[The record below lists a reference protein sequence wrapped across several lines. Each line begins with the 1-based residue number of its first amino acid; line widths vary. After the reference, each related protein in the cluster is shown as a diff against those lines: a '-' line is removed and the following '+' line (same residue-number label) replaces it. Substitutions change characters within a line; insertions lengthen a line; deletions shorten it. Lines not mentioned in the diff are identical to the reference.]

1 MVLQE
6 PISEQLSMPKLVGAD
21 AIPQINN
28 EIENFHDNFEI
39 FAIDNLSD
47 DDWRKPIVEY
57 LRNPT
62 GNVDRKIKYRA
73 LSYVIFENDLF
84 KKTYEGILLKCLN
97 ETEAY
102 IAISD
107 VIVVLVVLIKQDIK

>member
-1 MVLQE
+1 MTQLIEIKEKMVLQE
-6 PISEQLSMPKLVGAD
+6 PISEQLPMPKLLGAD
-21 AIPQINN
+21 SIPQD
-28 EIENFHDNFEI
+28 ELENFHDNFEI
-39 FAIDNLSD
+39 FVIDNLSD

-84 KKTYEGILLKCLN
+84 KKTSEGILLKCLN
-97 ETEAY
+97 ET
-102 IAISD
+102 
-107 VIVVLVVLIKQDIK
+107 